1 MTLAHDAPIHRS
13 LPTRPLGRRGRIRW
27 TAWKDRWLAAGRDSS
42 DSPLADQQSAE
53 AMIAAARAAFAH
65 LEIRHSKAGL
75 LYSPM
80 AGWLE
85 RDDHRPASKS

>member
-1 MTLAHDAPIHRS
+1 MSLAHEAPIHVS
-13 LPTRPLGRRGRIRW
+13 PPTRPLGRRGRIHW
-27 TAWKDRWLAAGRDSS
+27 TAWKDRWLAGGRDSF
-42 DSPLADQQSAE
+42 DPMAAE

-80 AGWLE
+80 AGWSDAE
-85 RDDHRPASKS
+85 GEPS

>member
-1 MTLAHDAPIHRS
+1 MSLAHDAPIHRS

-27 TAWKDRWLAAGRDSS
+27 TAWKDRWLAAGREPFD
-42 DSPLADQQSAE
+42 PMAAE

-80 AGWLE
+80 AGWLDQ
-85 RDDHRPASKS
+85 DDHRPASKS

>member
-1 MTLAHDAPIHRS
+1 MSLAHDSASHRS
-13 LPTRPLGRRGRIRW
+13 PPTRPLGRRGRIRW
-27 TAWKDRWLAAGRDSS
+27 TAWKDRWLAAGRGAF
-42 DSPLADQQSAE
+42 DSPLAEQLAAE

-65 LEIRHSKAGL
+65 LEIRRSKAGL